1 MRIKF
6 WGVRG
11 TVPCPGAQ
19 TIRYGGNTACIEL
32 RMKDSGRQIII
43 DAGSGIRELG
53 HEMVHKDLPRG
64 PISTE
69 IFLTHTHLDHIVGFP
84 FFTPIYIKGTKMKIY
99 GPVTYED
106 DPLENVFSGQFTYRY
121 FPIRWEE
128 LASELEFVKIRED
141 RLDLGD
147 GIFLV
152 TKYLNHPVLCLGYR
166 FEYKGSVFCTAYDT
180 EPFRNVFCTDPAD
193 PAYDEILAAE
203 GERAVREEN
212 SRIEEFIS
220 GADVLVYDAQYT
232 DAEYNSSKRGWGHTS
247 FEHAIDAAKRNR
259 VKKLVLFHHD
269 PARTDEQLDALA
281 GHYCSPSYTGATG
294 STEVIF
300 AREGMELEI

>member
-19 TIRYGGNTACIEL
+19 TIKYGGNTACIEV
-32 RMKDSGRQIII
+32 RMKDSNRQIII

-53 HEMVHKDLPRG
+53 HEMVHKDLPQG

-84 FFTPIYIKGTKMKIY
+84 FFTPIYIKGTKIKIY

-147 GIFLV
+147 GIFV
-152 TKYLNHPVLCLGYR
+152 TTKYLNHPVLCLGYR
-166 FEYKGSVFCTAYDT
+166 FEYKGNVFCTTYDT
-180 EPFRNVFCTDPAD
+180 EPFSNVFCTDPSD
-193 PAYDEILAAE
+193 PSYDEALAVE
-203 GERAVREEN
+203 GERAVKEEN
-212 SRIEEFIS
+212 TRIEAFFS
-220 GADVLVYDAQYT
+220 GADVLVHDAQYT
-232 DAEYNSSKRGWGHTS
+232 DQEYRASKKGWGHTS
-247 FEHAIDAAKRNR
+247 FEYVIEAAKRNGI
-259 VKKLVLFHHD
+259 KKLVLFHHD
-269 PARTDEQLDALA
+269 PARTDDQLDALA
-281 GHYCSPSYTGATG
+281 EYYCSPAYTGNM
-294 STEVIF
+294 EVVF
-300 AREGMELEI
+300 AREGTILEI

>member
-11 TVPCPGAQ
+11 TVPCPGAN
-19 TIRYGGNTACIEL
+19 TIKYGGNTACIEVRL
-32 RMKDSGRQIII
+32 KDSNRQIII

-53 HEMVHKDLPRG
+53 HEMVHKELPHG

-84 FFTPIYIKGTKMKIY
+84 FFTPIYIKGTKIRIY

-141 RLDLGD
+141 KIDLGD
-147 GIFLV
+147 GIALT

-166 FEYKGSVFCTAYDT
+166 FEYKGNVFCTAYDT
-180 EPFRNVFCTDPAD
+180 EPFSNVFCTDPSD
-193 PAYDEILAAE
+193 PSYDEVLAVE
-203 GERAVREEN
+203 GDRAVREEN
-212 SRIEEFIS
+212 DRIEEFFA
-220 GADVLVYDAQYT
+220 GADVLIYDAQYT
-232 DAEYNSSKRGWGHTS
+232 DQEYKSSKKGWGHTS
-247 FEHAIDAAKRNR
+247 FEHAIAAAKRTG

-281 GHYCSPSYTGATG
+281 EHYCPPSSADGM
-294 STEVIF
+294 EVFF